1 MGTGEGGEQKLA
13 SSASDKKRASKY
25 MEDHLMPD
33 TQAAGRMAAGGGTV
47 RTPFLAPST
56 APPSPLL
63 KQDTGLKGLSGWAS
77 DQGVSDALGA
87 WQGQANRLMG
97 RLHQEQSGL
106 KGTNNIFHNQDLTT
120 GAQANSIRLPS
131 SFDGM

>member
-1 MGTGEGGEQKLA
+1 MGSGEGGEQKLA
-13 SSASDKKRASKY
+13 SSPSDKKRASKY
-25 MEDHLMPD
+25 MEEHQMPD

-47 RTPFLAPST
+47 RTPFLAP
-56 APPSPLL
+56 APPASPLL

-77 DQGVSDALGA
+77 DQGLSDALGA

-97 RLHQEQSGL
+97 RLQQEL
-106 KGTNNIFHNQDLTT
+106 NALNGTRNIFQNQDLSA